1 MFLEREHATTETFLV
16 IKSTHLILLRVII
29 SIQKLSKL
37 KILKGHYKVFKT
49 PSKTH
54 LD

>member
-37 KILKGHYKVFKT
+37 KILKGHDKVFKT